1 MRVLHGAALSPHARG
16 EHEPLLQDDLPR
28 FHAEIAR
35 RAGRIVD
42 LASGEEVTLEG
53 LGAQPTDLLILP

>member
-1 MRVLHGAALSPHARG
+1 
-16 EHEPLLQDDLPR
+16 LLQDDLPR